1 MGVFFLLKKKENKK
15 KRNQIRQ
22 TVADVLEFPPEVAMD
37 LPKITLAGQM
47 LLVENHK
54 GIIEYS
60 NQKIRLKVGGGWLEI
75 NGQNMILKAIRNEE
89 LAISGKVEKLI
100 LETGW

>member
-1 MGVFFLLKKKENKK
+1 MDRKEL
-15 KRNQIRQ
+15 RQ
-22 TVADVLEFPPEVAMD
+22 NIKTRRMKQMVADVLELPSEVAMD

-60 NQKIRLKVGGGWLEI
+60 REKIRLRVGGGWLEI
-75 NGQNMILKAIRNEE
+75 SGQGMVLKALRNEE
-89 LAISGKVEKLI
+89 LAIGGKIEKLL